1 VYESLSAQLAAA
13 LDLQE
18 RCRLYMERRPRLLP
32 EAVELAKRATDPL
45 VFVLPDD
52 STRRLLVRLA
62 NSKDPD
68 KVQVGGR
75 APSSASGSG
84 KAAGGRVY
92 KEYNPEEDS
101 EEEEVADEDDE
112 YVMEID
118 HRPDRPLLKQK
129 AAARPAKRER
139 EPGAKPP
146 KAAGGAG
153 DHNKTL
159 KKARPGS
166 PRAALPPC
174 AAKGCTKEAQSS
186 SSAYCGHR
194 CATASAAEL
203 MQGLLLVRQGLCKS
217 AQLSSAPATAPA
229 TAAAAASAGDAGAFV
244 TQSSAAAASAALGD
258 LTVVVSR
265 ALGRAAQPRPS
276 NLADLDKLLTF
287 CGKSPAQAPSKAEPK
302 RIESMASTL
311 PAAAQSALILTPSVM
326 GEANA
331 DLRCKVRSLF
341 ENLLVA
347 SLSRSMQQSSAYSR
361 GAILA
366 QEIEEGLFDKHRTA
380 PPAAGKAATVRPEL
394 DAAAAKAYGSHA
406 QTLQRNFKRWNDY
419 LVRLPS
425 FSSSLP
431 LFLSSRSSLA
441 FSLFLLYFFSIS
453 PRP

>member
-1 VYESLSAQLAAA
+1 MREGEREWERGFSYDFVAFVSALLAVNDEMNAFSSSPFSPPTPVLASPRLASPHFGGMNDQSCPPMIPPGRSISEHSLSPAPAAA
-13 LDLQE
+13 
-18 RCRLYMERRPRLLP
+18 
-32 EAVELAKRATDPL
+32 A
-45 VFVLPDD
+45 
-52 STRRLLVRLA
+52 
-62 NSKDPD
+62 
-68 KVQVGGR
+68 
-75 APSSASGSG
+75 
-84 KAAGGRVY
+84 
-92 KEYNPEEDS
+92 
-101 EEEEVADEDDE
+101 
-112 YVMEID
+112 
-118 HRPDRPLLKQK
+118 
-129 AAARPAKRER
+129 
-139 EPGAKPP
+139 
-146 KAAGGAG
+146 
-153 DHNKTL
+153 
-159 KKARPGS
+159 
-166 PRAALPPC
+166 
-174 AAKGCTKEAQSS
+174 
-186 SSAYCGHR
+186 
-194 CATASAAEL
+194 
-203 MQGLLLVRQGLCKS
+203 
-217 AQLSSAPATAPA
+217 
-229 TAAAAASAGDAGAFV
+229 AAAAASAGDAGAFV

-425 FSSSLP
+425 LSSSLP
-431 LFLSSRSSLA
+431 LFLSSSLPL
-441 FSLFLLYFFSIS
+441 FLSRFLSIYPLFLLYFSSSLRIVCGWQAQGGDQTK
-453 PRP
+453 